1 MVCWLRLHQSNSWA
15 EGRTQVGKQ
24 RFPHAFWRGWG
35 EIWPQYTEAQFRQG
49 GLEGSQEQLEGQGR
63 GGRRAEGPESQ
74 QAGRLRGAKGHI
86 PEGSP
91 EAAACAQ
98 QGCRAQRRGRRNLG
112 GPETRRGHRS
122 WAPIFKGQNRVRTE
136 PRRSSA
142 PRWSPR
148 SVRTAPE
155 GKRVDG
161 GGCGRQAA
169 PCFPRR
175 GPGGWRFHQR
185 WMPRR
190 PLFASRRET
199 GNAALSL
206 PYQSYSSP

>member
-1 MVCWLRLHQSNSWA
+1 MPSGEVGGKSGPSTQRPNFGKEVWREARSNWKD
-15 EGRTQVGKQ
+15 RVVG
-24 RFPHAFWRGWG
+24 A
-35 EIWPQYTEAQFRQG
+35 G
-49 GLEGSQEQLEGQGR
+49 GL
-63 GGRRAEGPESQ
+63 RALSPSGPEGCEVSK
-74 QAGRLRGAKGHI
+74 GTFRGA
-86 PEGSP
+86 GSR

-98 QGCRAQRRGRRNLG
+98 QGSRAQPRGRRNPG
-112 GPETRRGHRS
+112 GLETRRGHRAR
-122 WAPIFKGQNRVRTE
+122 APVFKGQTRVRTE
-136 PRRSSA
+136 PGRSSA
-142 PRWSPR
+142 PRRSPR

-155 GKRVDG
+155 GKHVDG
-161 GGCGRQAA
+161 GGCGLQAA

-185 WMPRR
+185 WMPQR